1 MPNNERIEGVNE
13 SCELSRADVL
23 LVSGG
28 IWDYSNRLGM
38 LGQMLEDRQ
47 DRNYGDPFGPK
58 TLDQAAHLALE
69 GWVSIP

>member
-1 MPNNERIEGVNE
+1 MLNEKPTDFFTK
-13 SCELSRADVL
+13 SLELDIDAMQ

-58 TLDQAAHLALE
+58 TLDEAAHQVLE
-69 GWVSIP
+69 GWVSVP